1 MRMLVPDTSS
11 PWTLPA
17 RVDDL
22 ADSPAFRRR
31 ATRIMERHALA
42 IVDAVDELGRLGLV
56 ASAAAQ
62 VRSYPA
68 TPLFKLY
75 VLNRERVFFGYYP
88 VRESKLELD
97 GESTAIWDLMGKDA
111 MLFQYS
117 RDADP
122 DSSSS
127 QFVDQS
133 QVWFDSIWN
142 SVARDYR
149 P

>member
-1 MRMLVPDTSS
+1 M
-11 PWTLPA
+11 
-17 RVDDL
+17 DDL